1 MAHAAAAAPAA
12 KPSPYGPSNPYL
24 LKGLGRPLHVA
35 VCMKMTPDATDL
47 TIDPV
52 KKTLDR
58 TKVKNIINPPD
69 ENAFEMALQIKDR
82 FGGQVSVVTMGPPF
96 FDIMLRECVARGADR
111 GVLITD
117 RAFAGADT
125 WPTSMTLAAGIK
137 KISRL
142 WGDVDL
148 ILFGEET
155 TDASTGQVGP
165 GVAGQLATEQATY
178 IHSAEFDPATETV
191 TATRSIGGG
200 HEVLRLPLPVAL
212 TCELKINTPR
222 LANLNGK
229 IKGAT
234 ATKDQLVVWS
244 LADLSDIKDPSWVG
258 LKGSPTIVGKVD
270 ISSGFERHAKKLPDA
285 KALVG
290 ELFTRGTVA

>member
-1 MAHAAAAAPAA
+1 MHAAP
-12 KPSPYGPSNPYL
+12 KPVVKVSQPVNIPS
-24 LKGLGRPLHVA
+24 LGRPLHVA

-69 ENAFEMALQIKDR
+69 ENAFEMALQFKDR
-82 FGGQVSVVTMGPPF
+82 FGAQVSVVTMGPPF
-96 FDIMLRECVARGADR
+96 FDIMLRECIARGADR

-125 WPTSMTLAAGIK
+125 WPTSMTLSAGIK
-137 KISRL
+137 KISKQ
-142 WGDVDL
+142 WGDVDI

-165 GVAGQLATEQATY
+165 GVAGQLDTEQATY

-191 TATRSIGGG
+191 TAVRSIGGG
-200 HEVLRLPLPVAL
+200 HETLRLPLPVAL

-222 LANLNGK
+222 IATLNGK
-229 IKGAT
+229 VRGA
-234 ATKDQLVVWS
+234 QSPLVVWS
-244 LADLSDIKDPSWVG
+244 LADLADIKDPSWVG

-270 ISSGFERHAKKLPDA
+270 ISSGFERHAKKLGNA
-285 KALVG
+285 SELVN
-290 ELFTRGTVA
+290 ELFARGSVAQ

>member
-1 MAHAAAAAPAA
+1 PYSPA
-12 KPSPYGPSNPYL
+12 KPFL
-24 LKGLGRPLHVA
+24 LREGRPLHVA

-69 ENAFEMALQIKDR
+69 ENAFELALQLKDR
-82 FGGQVSVVTMGPPF
+82 FGAQVSVVTMGPPF
-96 FDIMLRECVARGADR
+96 FDIMLRECVSRGADR

-125 WPTSMTLAAGIK
+125 WPTSMTLGAGIK
-137 KISRL
+137 KISRQ
-142 WGDVDL
+142 WGDVDI

-178 IHSAEFDPATETV
+178 IHSLEFDPATETV

-200 HEVLRLPLPVAL
+200 HEVLRMPLPAAV

-222 LANLNGK
+222 LASLNGK
-229 IKGAT
+229 LRGAN
-234 ATKDQLVVWS
+234 AQLVVWALS
-244 LADLSDIKDPSWVG
+244 DLTDIKDPSWVG

-270 ISSGFERHAKKLPDA
+270 ISSGFERHAKKVPAAADA
-285 KALVG
+285 VQELV
-290 ELFTRGTVA
+290 TRGVVS

>member
-1 MAHAAAAAPAA
+1 MHAAA
-12 KPSPYGPSNPYL
+12 KPVVKVSQPVDIPS
-24 LKGLGRPLHVA
+24 LGRPLHVA

-69 ENAFEMALQIKDR
+69 ENAFEMALQFKDR
-82 FGGQVSVVTMGPPF
+82 FGAQVSVVTMGPPF
-96 FDIMLRECVARGADR
+96 FDIMLRECIARGADR

-125 WPTSMTLAAGIK
+125 WPTSMTLSAGIK
-137 KISRL
+137 KISKT
-142 WGDVDL
+142 WGDVDI

-165 GVAGQLATEQATY
+165 GVAGQLDTEQATY
-178 IHSAEFDPATETV
+178 IHSAEFDLATETV
-191 TATRSIGGG
+191 TAVRSIGGG
-200 HEVLRLPLPVAL
+200 HETLRLPLPVAL

-222 LANLNGK
+222 IATLNGK
-229 IKGAT
+229 IKGAQS
-234 ATKDQLVVWS
+234 QLVVWS
-244 LADLSDIKDPSWVG
+244 LADLTDIKDPSWVG

-270 ISSGFERHAKKLPDA
+270 ISSGFERHAKKLGNA
-285 KALVG
+285 TELVN
-290 ELFTRGTVA
+290 ELFTRGSVAQ

>member
-1 MAHAAAAAPAA
+1 MSVMAHASA
-12 KPSPYGPSNPYL
+12 KPAPSGKTYL
-24 LKGLGRPLHVA
+24 LKGLNRPLHVA

-69 ENAFEMALQIKDR
+69 ENAFELALQFKDAW
-82 FGGQVSVVTMGPPF
+82 GAQVSVVTMGPPF

-137 KISRL
+137 KISKL
-142 WGDVDL
+142 YGDVDI

-165 GVAGQLATEQATY
+165 GVAGQLDVDQATY
-178 IHSAEFDPATETV
+178 IHSLEFDPATETLR
-191 TATRSIGGG
+191 ATRSIGGG
-200 HEVLRLPLPVAL
+200 HEVLQLPLPAAA

-222 LANLNGK
+222 IATLNGK
-229 IKGAT
+229 LRGIAQPVIT
-234 ATKDQLVVWS
+234 WS
-244 LADLSDIKDPSWVG
+244 LADLTDIKDPSWVG

-270 ISSGFERHAKKLPDA
+270 ISSGFDRNGPKLADGKAAVDALFAKG
-285 KALVG
+285 V
-290 ELFTRGTVA
+290 VA

>member
-1 MAHAAAAAPAA
+1 MAHSPQPSS
-12 KPSPYGPSNPYL
+12 PSPYSPAKPFL
-24 LKGLGRPLHVA
+24 LKAEQRPLHVA

-58 TKVKNIINPPD
+58 SKVKNIINPPD
-69 ENAFEMALQIKDR
+69 ENAFELALQLKDR
-82 FGGQVSVVTMGPPF
+82 FGAQVSVVTMGPPF
-96 FDIMLRECVARGADR
+96 FDIMLRECISRGADR

-137 KISRL
+137 KISKQ
-142 WGDVDL
+142 WGDVDI

-165 GVAGQLATEQATY
+165 GVAGQLGVEQATY
-178 IHSAEFDPATETV
+178 IHSLEFDPASETV

-200 HEVLRLPLPVAL
+200 HEVLRLPLPVAV
-212 TCELKINTPR
+212 TCE
-222 LANLNGK
+222 
-229 IKGAT
+229 
-234 ATKDQLVVWS
+234 
-244 LADLSDIKDPSWVG
+244 
-258 LKGSPTIVGKVD
+258 
-270 ISSGFERHAKKLPDA
+270 
-285 KALVG
+285 
-290 ELFTRGTVA
+290 

>member
-1 MAHAAAAAPAA
+1 MAHDAAPAA
-12 KPSPYGPSNPYL
+12 ASAYGPRQPYL
-24 LKGLGRPLHVA
+24 LKGLDRPLHVV

-69 ENAFEMALQIKDR
+69 ENAFELALQLKDLW
-82 FGGQVSVVTMGPPF
+82 GAQVSVVTMGPPF

-125 WPTSMTLAAGIK
+125 WPTSLTLSAGIK
-137 KISRL
+137 KISKQ
-142 WGDVDL
+142 WGDVDV

-165 GVAGQLATEQATY
+165 GVAGQLDTEQATY
-178 IHSAEFDPATETV
+178 IHRAAFDPATETV
-191 TATRSIGGG
+191 TAVRSIGGG
-200 HEVLRLPLPVAL
+200 HETLRLPLPVAL
-212 TCELKINTPR
+212 TCELKINRPR
-222 LANLNGK
+222 IATLNGK
-229 IKGAT
+229 IKGAQT
-234 ATKDQLVVWS
+234 QLVVWS
-244 LADLSDIKDPSWVG
+244 LTDLTDIKDPSWVG

-270 ISSGFERHAKKLPDA
+270 ISSGFERHAKKLGNA
-285 KALVG
+285 TELVS
-290 ELFTRGTVA
+290 ELFTRGSVAQ

>member
-1 MAHAAAAAPAA
+1 MATHASAPAP
-12 KPSPYGPSNPYL
+12 PSPYSPANPFL

-58 TKVKNIINPPD
+58 SKVKNIINPPD
-69 ENAFEMALQIKDR
+69 ENAFEVALQFKDR
-82 FGGQVSVVTMGPPF
+82 FGAQVSVVTMGPPF
-96 FDIMLRECVARGADR
+96 FDVMLRECIARGADR

-137 KISRL
+137 KISAL
-142 WGDVDL
+142 YGDVD
-148 ILFGEET
+148 IVCFGEET

-165 GVAGQLATEQATY
+165 GVAGQLGVEQATY
-178 IHSAEFDPATETV
+178 IHSVQFDPATELL

-200 HEVLRLPLPVAL
+200 HEVLRFPLPAAI
-212 TCELKINTPR
+212 TCELKMNRPR
-222 LANLNGK
+222 IATLAGK
-229 IKGAT
+229 LRGA
-234 ATKDQLVVWS
+234 AAPLVVWS
-244 LADLSDIKDPSWVG
+244 LADLTDIKDPSWVG

-270 ISSGFERHAKKLPDA
+270 ISSGFERSPVKVASAADA
-285 KALVG
+285 IEALR
-290 ELFTRGTVA
+290 TRGSLLEVHG

>member
-1 MAHAAAAAPAA
+1 MSLSV
-12 KPSPYGPSNPYL
+12 KS
-24 LKGLGRPLHVA
+24 LGRLLNVA

-58 TKVKNIINPPD
+58 SKVKNIINPPD
-69 ENAFEMALQIKDR
+69 ENAFEQALQLKDR
-82 FGGQVSVVTMGPPF
+82 FGATVSVITMGPPF

-111 GVLITD
+111 GILITD

-137 KISRL
+137 KMSKT
-142 WGDVDL
+142 WGDIDIV
-148 ILFGEET
+148 LFGEET

-165 GVAGQLATEQATY
+165 GVAGQLGIEQATY
-178 IHSAEFDPATETV
+178 VHELAWDPDTEHL

-200 HEVLRLPLPVAL
+200 HEILRLPIPAAV
-212 TCELKINTPR
+212 TCELKMNTPR
-222 LANLNGK
+222 IASLAGK
-229 IKGAT
+229 LRGVEAAIVT
-234 ATKDQLVVWS
+234 WS
-244 LADLSDIKDPSWVG
+244 LADLADIKDPSWVG

-270 ISSGFERHAKKLPDA
+270 ISSGFDRHVRKLPDA
-285 KALVG
+285 KALVE
-290 ELFTRGTVA
+290 ELVSRGTVS

>member
-1 MAHAAAAAPAA
+1 MPVV
-12 KPSPYGPSNPYL
+12 PIRS
-24 LKGLGRPLHVA
+24 LGRPMHVA

-58 TKVKNIINPPD
+58 SKVKNVINPPD
-69 ENAFEMALQIKDR
+69 ENAFELALQMKDR
-82 FGGQVSVVTMGPPF
+82 YGAQVSVVTMGPPF
-96 FDIMLRECVARGADR
+96 FEAMLRECVSRGADR

-125 WPTSMTLAAGIK
+125 WPTSMTLAAGVK
-137 KISRL
+137 RISKE

-165 GVAGQLATEQATY
+165 GVAGQLGVEQATY
-178 IHSAEFDPATETV
+178 VHDLEWDPASEHL

-200 HEVLRLPLPVAL
+200 HEVLRLPLPAAV
-212 TCELKINTPR
+212 TCELKMNTPR
-222 LANLNGK
+222 IATLAGK
-229 IKGAT
+229 IRGAE
-234 ATKDQLVVWS
+234 TKLTVWS
-244 LADLSDIKDPSWVG
+244 LADLKDIKDPSWVG
-258 LKGSPTIVGKVD
+258 LKGSPTVVGKVD
-270 ISSGFERHAKKLPDA
+270 VSSGFERHAEKLPDA
-285 KALVG
+285 RAAVELLVKKG
-290 ELFTRGTVA
+290 IATGVR